1 MNSLVNSIYK
11 VLDQLGLTAQKR
23 ALHIQFSNPDLTAQ
37 VFLQR
42 IDGQHAINQGVSAE
56 LICLA

>member
-23 ALHIQFSNPDLTAQ
+23 ALHIQFSNPDSVSYTHLDVYKRQAKTYGKGLTRTTT
-37 VFLQR
+37 F
-42 IDGQHAINQGVSAE
+42 
-56 LICLA
+56 

>member
-42 IDGQHAINQGVSAE
+42 IDGQHAINQGVSA
-56 LICLA
+56 